1 MSKDKIVYP
10 TFDNWWSSRVGAT
23 TPRDHFWQMVETL
36 VSYGED
42 SDESYGRIMVKE
54 TVNDYLKTAWEQGYQ
69 AALHTKQENK
79 YGKFVRKLWNA
90 ATSPFI
96 RFRHQQG

>member
-1 MSKDKIVYP
+1 MNKDKIVHSN
-10 TFDNWWSSRVGAT
+10 FDNWWHSRVGST

-36 VSYGED
+36 VSYGEN
-42 SDESYGRIMVKE
+42 SSESYGTIMIKE

-69 AALHTKQENK
+69 AALNTKKENK

-90 ATSPFI
+90 TSFL
-96 RFRHQQG
+96 RFRHQ